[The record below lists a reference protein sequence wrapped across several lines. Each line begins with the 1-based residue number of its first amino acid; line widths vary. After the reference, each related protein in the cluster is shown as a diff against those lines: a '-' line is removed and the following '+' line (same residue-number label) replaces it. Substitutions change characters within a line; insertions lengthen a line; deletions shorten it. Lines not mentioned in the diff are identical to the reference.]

1 MRDVLQPRLAERA
14 TGSETSRE
22 TPGCLVRIAPWMW
35 LTYVLVGLL
44 MEAVAFW
51 KHVASDT
58 LTGTIVMLVP
68 VAIVLSGVAGLAVW
82 LVKHFREAEDNRGG
96 QR

>member
-1 MRDVLQPRLAERA
+1 M
-14 TGSETSRE
+14 
-22 TPGCLVRIAPWMW
+22 RIAPWIW
-35 LTYVLVGLL
+35 AAYIVLGLAL
-44 MEAVAFW
+44 EAIAFFND
-51 KHVASDT
+51 VPNDT